1 MYHFMGSQGWVGVRR
16 VALVGL
22 SAAGLLLAG
31 CSGFRPISKIENGGQ
46 SFDNLGT
53 VEGTTIDVAKIAPRD
68 TIVVADDG
76 GKAVTTSP
84 NAVEVTMMESF
95 SVPLSLGIPDFDLRF
110 GWMFKK
116 PELDAKGEP
125 PKVFRLASRKLVAVD
140 NDGWMPGGSI
150 ALTEKQIV
158 SGVVPVRFKI
168 TAINAG
174 NRDFTGKLALYDRM
188 PGNIEFDKHLRA
200 GRVYDASTAK
210 AILGLIPF
218 VGLFTSGMD
227 QYQPVPSIAFT
238 PQHSVDSAT
247 RLVKYDSDTVTLK
260 PGEGVEVEFAAR
272 VMLPRDEALLKARMR
287 PPQQQ

>member
-1 MYHFMGSQGWVGVRR
+1 MHRYVGPQGLGYLRRVDLRR
-16 VALVGL
+16 VAWVGL
-22 SAAGLLLAG
+22 SAAALLLAG

-53 VEGTTIDVAKIAPRD
+53 VDGTTIDVAKIAPRD

-95 SVPLSLGIPDFDLRF
+95 SVPLSLGIPNFDLRF

-150 ALTEKQIV
+150 ALTEKQIAYYTKQYFSFIRTDFV
-158 SGVVPVRFKI
+158 PLVV
-168 TAINAG
+168 
-174 NRDFTGKLALYDRM
+174 NRDGKLVAFGITM
-188 PGNIEFDKHLRA
+188 PSL
-200 GRVYDASTAK
+200 
-210 AILGLIPF
+210 
-218 VGLFTSGMD
+218 
-227 QYQPVPSIAFT
+227 SIALQKAKGSLLPF
-238 PQHSVDSAT
+238 
-247 RLVKYDSDTVTLK
+247 
-260 PGEGVEVEFAAR
+260 GVGR
-272 VMLPRDEALLKARMR
+272 C
-287 PPQQQ
+287 

>member
-1 MYHFMGSQGWVGVRR
+1 MNRYVGPQGLGYLRR
-16 VALVGL
+16 VALAGL
-22 SAAGLLLAG
+22 SAGALLLVG
-31 CSGFRPISKIENGGQ
+31 CSGFRPIAKIENGGQ
-46 SFDNLGT
+46 SFDDLGPVAGT
-53 VEGTTIDVAKIAPRD
+53 VVDITKIAPRD
-68 TIVVADDG
+68 TIVVADDA
-76 GKAVTTSP
+76 GKAVTSSP

-95 SVPLSLGIPDFDLRF
+95 SIPLSLGIPDFDLRF

-125 PKVFRLASRKLVAVD
+125 PKVFRLVSRKMVAVD
-140 NDGWMPGGSI
+140 NDGWMPGGAV

-188 PGNIEFDKHLRA
+188 PGNIEFDKHVRA

-227 QYQPVPSIAFT
+227 QYQPVPSLAFT
-238 PQHSVDSAT
+238 PQHSLDSAT
-247 RLVKYDSDTVTLK
+247 RLLRYDADNITLK

-287 PPQQQ
+287 PPQPQ